1 MMWKQR
7 IQWTTTIVITA
18 FFLTACNNT
27 EIGKGADVKQS
38 AIYFDYYLT
47 GEEDMENITLRLQY
61 RFAGPNG
68 TTLLLTA
75 PSQVT
80 LDGVTLTADSSKM
93 NGVYYEVMKPKNTFA
108 GEHTIVF
115 TDHDN
120 HSYTEKFT
128 FSPFGIKY
136 NLPDTIKR
144 EDLVINLDGLQ
155 PTDYVTILLTD
166 TVFTNS
172 GVNRVDT
179 VKNGELVITR
189 TDLDKL
195 APGPIYLDLFK
206 EKEDEIENGTAEGG
220 RFNKVF
226 SARKAFLLVD

>member
-1 MMWKQR
+1 MMWKQWIKR
-7 IQWTTTIVITA
+7 TGTIATA
-18 FFLTACNNT
+18 MFFLMACNNA
-27 EIGKGADVKQS
+27 EIGNGADVKQS

-47 GEEDMENITLRLQY
+47 GEEETENVTLRLQY

-80 LDGVTLTADSSKM
+80 LDGVLLTADSSKM
-93 NGVYYEVMKPKNTFA
+93 NGVYYEVMKPREAFA

-120 HSYTEKFT
+120 NTYTEKFT
-128 FSPFGIKY
+128 FSPFSIKY

-144 EDLVINLDGLQ
+144 EDLVINLDGLNQ
-155 PTDYVTILLTD
+155 TDYVTILLTD

-179 VKNGELVITR
+179 VKNGELMITKA
-189 TDLDKL
+189 DLGKL
-195 APGPIYLDLFK
+195 APGPVYLDLFK
-206 EKEDEIENGTAEGG
+206 EEETEIENGTAEGG

-226 SARKAFLLVD
+226 SARKAFFLMD